1 MQNDANIQ
9 YSLIFPVFNEQAVL
23 PLLISRLKGLL
34 ENIDAPTEV
43 IFVDDGS
50 SDTSPI
56 YLKEMVRTD
65 ARFRLIKLSRN
76 FGHQI
81 AISAGMDAASGEAV
95 IVLDADLQ
103 DPPEVVLEMIEK
115 WKQGFEIVYAQR
127 VARQG
132 ETVFK
137 RFTASLFYR
146 MMRKLTA
153 IDIPVD
159 TGDFRLIGPKAL
171 NTFKAMPE
179 KQRFVRGMFAWMG
192 YRQTSVKF
200 ERPERAAG
208 ETKYPLSK
216 MLKLATHGILSFSD
230 KPLQLALWGG
240 AMVSAGAALYGLY
253 VFALWLVDASLVE
266 GWASTVMIVSFLSG
280 VNLMMTG
287 IVGLYVGSIYT
298 QVKQRPLYVVDEANG
313 FERAVS
319 NSNETDK
326 YSNDGEQPESANVKY
341 L

>member
-1 MQNDANIQ
+1 MQSQSDIK
-9 YSLIFPVFNEQAVL
+9 YSLILPVFNEEAVL
-23 PLLISRLKGLL
+23 PLLVNRLKKLL
-34 ENIDAPTEV
+34 VKIGEPTEV

-56 YLKEMVRTD
+56 YLKEIVRTD
-65 ARFRLIKLSRN
+65 QRFRMIKLSRN

-81 AISAGMDAASGEAV
+81 AISAGMDEATGQAV

-127 VARQG
+127 IARKG
-132 ETVFK
+132 ETFFK
-137 RFTASLFYR
+137 KLSASVFYR
-146 MMRKLTA
+146 TMRKLTE

-159 TGDFRLIGPKAL
+159 TGDFRRIGPKAL
-171 NTFKAMPE
+171 KTFKAMPE

-192 YRQTSVKF
+192 YRQTAVKF

-216 MLKLATHGILSFSD
+216 MIKLASHGVLSFSD
-230 KPLQLALWGG
+230 KPLRLALWGG
-240 AMVSAGAALYGLY
+240 ALVSTGAALYGLY
-253 VFALWLVDASLVE
+253 VFALWMIDASLVE

-298 QVKQRPLYVVDEANG
+298 QVKQRPLYVVDELEG
-313 FERAVS
+313 FNRDVKADQTPS
-319 NSNETDK
+319 TSSD
-326 YSNDGEQPESANVKY
+326 NDEAGKSNVKY

>member
-1 MQNDANIQ
+1 MHSETAIK
-9 YSLIFPVFNEQAVL
+9 YSLILPVFNEQAVL
-23 PLLISRLKGLL
+23 PLLVNRLKKLL
-34 ENIDAPTEV
+34 GKIKEPTEV

-56 YLKEMVRTD
+56 YLKEIVRTD
-65 ARFRLIKLSRN
+65 ERFRLIKLSRN

-81 AISAGMDAASGEAV
+81 AISAGMDEASGQAV

-103 DPPEVVLEMIEK
+103 DPPEIVLEMIEK
-115 WKQGFEIVYAQR
+115 WKQGYEIVYAQR
-127 VARQG
+127 VARKG
-132 ETVFK
+132 ETFFK
-137 RFTASLFYR
+137 KLSASLFYR
-146 MMRKLTA
+146 TMRKLTE

-171 NTFKAMPE
+171 KTFKAMPE

-192 YRQTSVKF
+192 FRQIAVQF

-216 MLKLATHGILSFSD
+216 MLKLASHGVLSFSD
-230 KPLQLALWGG
+230 KPLRLALWGG
-240 AMVSAGAALYGLY
+240 AMVSTGAALYGLY
-253 VFALWLVDASLVE
+253 VFALWMIDASLVQ
-266 GWASTVMIVSFLSG
+266 GWASTIMVISFLSG

-298 QVKQRPLYVVDEANG
+298 QVKQRPLYVVDEFEG
-313 FERAVS
+313 FERGLSKEKPTSDRKNNDQVS
-319 NSNETDK
+319 KS
-326 YSNDGEQPESANVKY
+326 NVKY

>member
-1 MQNDANIQ
+1 MHSETAIK
-9 YSLIFPVFNEQAVL
+9 YSLILPVFNEQAVL
-23 PLLISRLKGLL
+23 PLLVNRLKKLL
-34 ENIDAPTEV
+34 DKIKEPTEV

-56 YLKEMVRTD
+56 YLKEIVRTD

-81 AISAGMDAASGEAV
+81 AISAGMDEASGQAV

-103 DPPEVVLEMIEK
+103 DPPEIVLEMIEK
-115 WKQGFEIVYAQR
+115 WKQGYEIVYAQR
-127 VARQG
+127 IARKG
-132 ETVFK
+132 ETFFK
-137 RFTASLFYR
+137 KLSASLFYR
-146 MMRKLTA
+146 TMRKLTE

-171 NTFKAMPE
+171 KTFKAMPE

-192 YRQTSVKF
+192 FRQIAVQF

-216 MLKLATHGILSFSD
+216 MLKLASHGVLSFSD
-230 KPLQLALWGG
+230 KPLRLALWGG
-240 AMVSAGAALYGLY
+240 AMVSTGAALYGLY
-253 VFALWLVDASLVE
+253 VFALWMIDASLVQ
-266 GWASTVMIVSFLSG
+266 GWASTIMVISFLSG

-298 QVKQRPLYVVDEANG
+298 QVKQRPLYVVDELEG
-313 FERAVS
+313 FERGISKEKPTSDRKNNDQVS
-319 NSNETDK
+319 KS
-326 YSNDGEQPESANVKY
+326 NVKY

>member
-1 MQNDANIQ
+1 MQEADRVQ

-34 ENIDAPTEV
+34 EQIDDPTEV

-50 SDTSPI
+50 TDTSPI
-56 YLKEMVRTD
+56 YLKEIVRND
-65 ARFRLIKLSRN
+65 SRFRLIKLSRN

-127 VARQG
+127 IARRG
-132 ETVFK
+132 ETLFK
-137 RFTASLFYR
+137 RLTANLFYR

-171 NTFKAMPE
+171 KTFKAMPE
-179 KQRFVRGMFAWMG
+179 QQRFVRGMFAWMG
-192 YRQTSVKF
+192 YRQIAVKF

-208 ETKYPLSK
+208 ETKYPMSK
-216 MLKLATHGILSFSD
+216 MLKLAMHGVLSFSD
-230 KPLQLALWGG
+230 KPLRLALWGG
-240 AMVSAGAALYGLY
+240 AMVSGAAALYGLY
-253 VFALWLVDASLVE
+253 VLGLWLVDASLVE

-313 FERAVS
+313 FERALAS
-319 NSNETDK
+319 NGVDDDK
-326 YSNDGEQPESANVKY
+326 LNVEEQAENVKY